1 MSKEQLKKW
10 IKILAF
16 AVLAFVAGC
25 IIYQIFDAYGFVMNN
40 FIKPFF
46 LIIPLILILVAG
58 ILYLIYM
65 FVEKGEPLRIIGN
78 IFVGVLVVYI
88 FVFGSNITRAEYNN
102 RDRYKDLDNL
112 ETKIVNNIFEDES
125 VKKEDDYRNS
135 YHWSAFKTMIYESE
149 YNGYDIESNEST
161 VCSTDSYCVDNY
173 SLGYNKI
180 IISLEKKL
188 NVLKDIRDDIILID
202 DEKTGNFNDM
212 KYKWSYAEIRDV
224 DHNRYYTRLAIL
236 VMSDNSA
243 YLVNIRISNDELI
256 EVDMEQQ
263 TQKLIDEIISNKIFI
278 K

>member
-10 IKILAF
+10 VKILAF
-16 AVLAFVAGC
+16 AVLAFFAGC

-78 IFVGVLVVYI
+78 VFVGILVVYI
-88 FVFGSNITRAEYNN
+88 VFFGSNITRAEYNN

-149 YNGYDIESNEST
+149 YNGYDIESNESI
-161 VCSTDSYCVDNY
+161 VCSADSYCVDNY

-180 IISLEKKL
+180 VSGLDNKL

-243 YLVNIRISNDELI
+243 YLVNIEISNDELI

-263 TQKLIDEIISNKIFI
+263 IQKLIDEIISNKIFI

>member
-16 AVLAFVAGC
+16 AVLAFVTGC

-78 IFVGVLVVYI
+78 VFIGILVVYI
-88 FVFGSNITRAEYNN
+88 VFFGSNITRAEYNN
-102 RDRYKDLDNL
+102 RDRYKNLDNL
-112 ETKIVNNIFEDES
+112 ETKIVNNILEDES
-125 VKKEDDYRNS
+125 IKEDDYKKS

-188 NVLKDIRDDIILID
+188 NILKDIRDDIILID